1 MDNTQTQLDDEI
13 EIDLWE
19 LFQILLK
26 NWLWILLSTLGCA
39 ILGLLITMFLITP
52 KYRAEATM
60 IVNTRQDQTA
70 TVTNDQITSAQKLVD
85 TYSIIIRSRRVVD
98 PIMEKLNIEAD
109 YESFVKNI
117 IVESVNDTQVMSIQV
132 ENKDPEIALQVV
144 QEIVDRAPG
153 AIISTVEAG
162 SVNVVSE
169 PYVNSEV
176 PVSPSKLKN
185 TAIAAFIGLFISSG
199 AFLLIAFLDNTFKS
213 EEDIQKQLG
222 LVTIGIIPTTESCK
236 RRCREWHFSKEN
248 TA

>member
-85 TYSIIIRSRRVVD
+85 TYSIIIRSRRVID
-98 PIMEKLNIEAD
+98 PIMEKLNIED
-109 YESFVKNI
+109 EYEDFVETI
-117 IVESVNDTQVMSIQV
+117 LVESVNDTQVMSIQV

-144 QEIVDRAPG
+144 QEIVGRAPG

-236 RRCREWHFSKEN
+236 KKV
-248 TA
+248 

>member
-19 LFQILLK
+19 LFQVLLK

-85 TYSIIIRSRRVVD
+85 TYSIIIRSRRVID
-98 PIMEKLNIEAD
+98 PIMEELNIEDD
-109 YESFVKNI
+109 YEDFVENI
-117 IVESVNDTQVMSIQV
+117 TVESVDSTQVMSIQV

-236 RRCREWHFSKEN
+236 KKV
-248 TA
+248 

>member
-85 TYSIIIRSRRVVD
+85 TYSIIIRSRRVID

-109 YESFVKNI
+109 YESFVETI
-117 IVESVNDTQVMSIQV
+117 LVESVNDTQVMSIQV

-236 RRCREWHFSKEN
+236 KKV
-248 TA
+248 

>member
-85 TYSIIIRSRRVVD
+85 TYSIIIRSRRVID

-176 PVSPSKLKN
+176 PISPSKLKN

-236 RRCREWHFSKEN
+236 KKV
-248 TA
+248 

>member
-39 ILGLLITMFLITP
+39 ILGLLITIFLITP

-236 RRCREWHFSKEN
+236 KKV
-248 TA
+248 

>member
-19 LFQILLK
+19 LFQVLLK

-85 TYSIIIRSRRVVD
+85 TYSIIIRSRRVID
-98 PIMEKLNIEAD
+98 PIMEKLNIED
-109 YESFVKNI
+109 EYEDFVETI
-117 IVESVNDTQVMSIQV
+117 LVESVNDTQVMSIQV

-185 TAIAAFIGLFISSG
+185 TAIAAFIGLFVSSG

-236 RRCREWHFSKEN
+236 KKV
-248 TA
+248 

>member
-185 TAIAAFIGLFISSG
+185 ICYCGLYWFIY
-199 AFLLIAFLDNTFKS
+199 FLGSFSIDRIFG
-213 EEDIQKQLG
+213 Q
-222 LVTIGIIPTTESCK
+222 
-236 RRCREWHFSKEN
+236 HF
-248 TA
+248 

>member
-19 LFQILLK
+19 LFQVLLK

-176 PVSPSKLKN
+176 PVSPSKMKN

-236 RRCREWHFSKEN
+236 KKV
-248 TA
+248 

>member
-19 LFQILLK
+19 LFQVLLK

-85 TYSIIIRSRRVVD
+85 TYSIIIRSRRVID
-98 PIMEKLNIEAD
+98 SIMEKLNIED
-109 YESFVKNI
+109 EYEDFVETI
-117 IVESVNDTQVMSIQV
+117 LVESVNDTQVMSIQV

-185 TAIAAFIGLFISSG
+185 TAIAAFIGLFVSSG

-236 RRCREWHFSKEN
+236 KKV
-248 TA
+248 

>member
-19 LFQILLK
+19 LFQVLLK

-85 TYSIIIRSRRVVD
+85 TYSIIIRSRRVIA
-98 PIMEKLNIEAD
+98 PIMEKLNIEDD
-109 YESFVKNI
+109 YEDFVETI
-117 IVESVNDTQVMSIQV
+117 LVESVNDTQVMSIQV

-236 RRCREWHFSKEN
+236 KKV
-248 TA
+248 

>member
-19 LFQILLK
+19 LFQVLLK

-85 TYSIIIRSRRVVD
+85 TYSIIIRSRRVID
-98 PIMEKLNIEAD
+98 PIMEKLNIED
-109 YESFVKNI
+109 EYEDFVETI
-117 IVESVNDTQVMSIQV
+117 LVESVNDTQVMSIQV

-185 TAIAAFIGLFISSG
+185 TAIAVFIGLFVSSG

-236 RRCREWHFSKEN
+236 KKV
-248 TA
+248 

>member
-199 AFLLIAFLDNTFKS
+199 AFLLIAFLDKTFKS

-236 RRCREWHFSKEN
+236 KKV
-248 TA
+248 

>member
-85 TYSIIIRSRRVVD
+85 TYSIIIRSRRVID
-98 PIMEKLNIEAD
+98 PIMEELNIEDD
-109 YESFVKNI
+109 YEDFVEDI
-117 IVESVNDTQVMSIQV
+117 TVESVDSTQVMSIQV
-132 ENKDPEIALQVV
+132 ENKNPEVALQVV
-144 QEIVDRAPG
+144 QEIIDRAPG

-185 TAIAAFIGLFISSG
+185 TAIAAFIGLFVSSG

-236 RRCREWHFSKEN
+236 KKV
-248 TA
+248 

>member
-85 TYSIIIRSRRVVD
+85 TYSIIIRSRRVID
-98 PIMEKLNIEAD
+98 PIMEELNIEDD
-109 YESFVKNI
+109 YEDFVENI
-117 IVESVNDTQVMSIQV
+117 TVESVDSTQVMSIQV

-153 AIISTVEAG
+153 VIISTVEAG

-169 PYVNSEV
+169 PYVNADE

-185 TAIAAFIGLFISSG
+185 TAIAALIALFISSG

-236 RRCREWHFSKEN
+236 KKV
-248 TA
+248 

>member
-39 ILGLLITMFLITP
+39 VLGLLITMFLITP

-60 IVNTRQDQTA
+60 IVNTRQDQTVS
-70 TVTNDQITSAQKLVD
+70 VTSDQITSAQKLVD
-85 TYSIIIRSRRVVD
+85 TYSIIIRSRRVID
-98 PIMEKLNIEAD
+98 PIMEELNIEDD
-109 YESFVKNI
+109 YEDFVEDI
-117 IVESVNDTQVMSIQV
+117 TVESVDSTQVMSIQV
-132 ENKDPEIALQVV
+132 ENKNPEVALQVV
-144 QEIVDRAPG
+144 QEIIDRAPG

-236 RRCREWHFSKEN
+236 KKV
-248 TA
+248 

>member
-26 NWLWILLSTLGCA
+26 KWLWILLSTLGCA

-236 RRCREWHFSKEN
+236 KKV
-248 TA
+248 

>member
-1 MDNTQTQLDDEI
+1 MDNTQIQLDDEI

-236 RRCREWHFSKEN
+236 KKV
-248 TA
+248 

>member
-199 AFLLIAFLDNTFKS
+199 AFLLITFLDNTFKS

-236 RRCREWHFSKEN
+236 KKV
-248 TA
+248 

>member
-85 TYSIIIRSRRVVD
+85 TYSIIIRSRRVID

-144 QEIVDRAPG
+144 QEIVDRAPV

-185 TAIAAFIGLFISSG
+185 TAIAAFIGLFLSSG

-236 RRCREWHFSKEN
+236 KKV
-248 TA
+248 

>member
-19 LFQILLK
+19 LFQVLLK

-85 TYSIIIRSRRVVD
+85 TYSIIIRSRRVID
-98 PIMEKLNIEAD
+98 PIMEKLNVED
-109 YESFVKNI
+109 EYEDFVETI
-117 IVESVNDTQVMSIQV
+117 LVESVNDTQVMSIQV

-185 TAIAAFIGLFISSG
+185 TAIAAFIGLFVSSG

-236 RRCREWHFSKEN
+236 KKV
-248 TA
+248 

>member
-26 NWLWILLSTLGCA
+26 NWLWILLSTLGCT

-236 RRCREWHFSKEN
+236 KKV
-248 TA
+248 

>member
-1 MDNTQTQLDDEI
+1 MGKTHEDDEI

-85 TYSIIIRSRRVVD
+85 TYSIIIRSRRVID

-169 PYVNSEV
+169 PYVNAEE

-185 TAIAAFIGLFISSG
+185 IAITAFIGLFISSG
-199 AFLLIAFLDNTFKS
+199 TFLLIAFLDNTFKS

-236 RRCREWHFSKEN
+236 KKV
-248 TA
+248 

>member
-26 NWLWILLSTLGCA
+26 NWLWILLSTLGCT

-85 TYSIIIRSRRVVD
+85 TYSIIIRSRRVID

-236 RRCREWHFSKEN
+236 KKV
-248 TA
+248 

>member
-70 TVTNDQITSAQKLVD
+70 TVTNDQIKKKKKLVD

-199 AFLLIAFLDNTFKS
+199 AFLLIAFFDNTFKS

-236 RRCREWHFSKEN
+236 KKV
-248 TA
+248 

>member
-60 IVNTRQDQTA
+60 IVNTRQDQTT

-85 TYSIIIRSRRVVD
+85 TYSIIIRSRRVID

-236 RRCREWHFSKEN
+236 KKV
-248 TA
+248 

>member
-85 TYSIIIRSRRVVD
+85 TYSIIIRSRRVID
-98 PIMEKLNIEAD
+98 PIMEKLNIED
-109 YESFVKNI
+109 EYEDFVETI
-117 IVESVNDTQVMSIQV
+117 LVESVNDTQVMSIQV

-169 PYVNSEV
+169 PYVNEEE

-185 TAIAAFIGLFISSG
+185 IAITAFIGLFISSG
-199 AFLLIAFLDNTFKS
+199 TFLLIAFLDNTFKS

-236 RRCREWHFSKEN
+236 KKV
-248 TA
+248 

>member
-85 TYSIIIRSRRVVD
+85 TYSIIIRSRRVID
-98 PIMEKLNIEAD
+98 PIMEKLNIEDD

-169 PYVNSEV
+169 PYVNAEV

-199 AFLLIAFLDNTFKS
+199 AFLLITFLDNTFKS

-236 RRCREWHFSKEN
+236 KKV
-248 TA
+248 

>member
-1 MDNTQTQLDDEI
+1 MENTQTQLDDEI

-85 TYSIIIRSRRVVD
+85 TYSIIIRSRRVID
-98 PIMEKLNIEAD
+98 PIMEKLNIED
-109 YESFVKNI
+109 EYEDFVETI
-117 IVESVNDTQVMSIQV
+117 SVESVNDTQVMSIQV
-132 ENKDPEIALQVV
+132 ENKNPEIALQVV

-169 PYVNSEV
+169 PYVNAEQ
-176 PVSPSKLKN
+176 PVSPSELKN
-185 TAIAAFIGLFISSG
+185 TTIAACIGLFISSG
-199 AFLLIAFLDNTFKS
+199 VFLLIAFLDNTFKS

-236 RRCREWHFSKEN
+236 KKV
-248 TA
+248 

>member
-144 QEIVDRAPG
+144 QEIVERAPG

-236 RRCREWHFSKEN
+236 KKV
-248 TA
+248 

>member
-199 AFLLIAFLDNTFKS
+199 AFLLIAFLFFSFKS

-236 RRCREWHFSKEN
+236 KKV
-248 TA
+248 

>member
-85 TYSIIIRSRRVVD
+85 TYSIIIRSRRVID
-98 PIMEKLNIEAD
+98 PIMEKLNIEDD

-132 ENKDPEIALQVV
+132 ENKDPETALQVV

-185 TAIAAFIGLFISSG
+185 TAIAAFIGLFVSSG

-236 RRCREWHFSKEN
+236 KKV
-248 TA
+248 

>member
-60 IVNTRQDQTA
+60 IVNTRQDQTT
-70 TVTNDQITSAQKLVD
+70 TVTNDQINSAQKLVD

-236 RRCREWHFSKEN
+236 KKV
-248 TA
+248 

>member
-19 LFQILLK
+19 LFQVLLK

-39 ILGLLITMFLITP
+39 ILGLLITVFLITP

-85 TYSIIIRSRRVVD
+85 TYSIIIRSRRVID

-236 RRCREWHFSKEN
+236 KKV
-248 TA
+248 

>member
-26 NWLWILLSTLGCA
+26 NWLWILLSTLGYA

-85 TYSIIIRSRRVVD
+85 TYSIIIRSRRVID

-199 AFLLIAFLDNTFKS
+199 AFLLIAFFFFSFKS

-236 RRCREWHFSKEN
+236 KKV
-248 TA
+248 

>member
-52 KYRAEATM
+52 KYRSEATM
-60 IVNTRQDQTA
+60 IVNTRQDQTT

-236 RRCREWHFSKEN
+236 KKV
-248 TA
+248 

>member
-85 TYSIIIRSRRVVD
+85 TYSIIIRSRRVIA
-98 PIMEKLNIEAD
+98 PIMEKLNIEVE
-109 YESFVKNI
+109 YEDFVETI
-117 IVESVNDTQVMSIQV
+117 LVESVNDTQVMSIQV

-236 RRCREWHFSKEN
+236 KKV
-248 TA
+248 

>member
-199 AFLLIAFLDNTFKS
+199 TFLLIAFLDNTFKS

-236 RRCREWHFSKEN
+236 KKV
-248 TA
+248 